1 MKQNQENV
9 ILSSEIAVGK
19 IVIDSIRPLI
29 ACICMSGIA
38 VVLWTLIPVIGL
50 FLAIIPGLLSWLFLI
65 LAIAPIIIACNTHV
79 KITDRGVYGKDGH
92 KKFDLTYDQIKTVH
106 FKPKGKIFRI
116 IPKTPEKTPDS
127 GKSIPSF
134 YELDPLRNGEEL
146 CKKINSILEER
157 NPDCK
162 ENTTNI
168 EGEEQNS

>member
-65 LAIAPIIIACNTHV
+65 LAIAPIISACNTHV

-92 KKFDLTYDQIKTVH
+92 KKFNLTYDQIKTVH

-116 IPKTPEKTPDS
+116 ILKAPEKTPDS

-134 YELDPLRNGEEL
+134 YELDPLKNGQELYEKIKSFLPENNSDEASEE
-146 CKKINSILEER
+146 INEDEEF
-157 NPDCK
+157 
-162 ENTTNI
+162 
-168 EGEEQNS
+168 